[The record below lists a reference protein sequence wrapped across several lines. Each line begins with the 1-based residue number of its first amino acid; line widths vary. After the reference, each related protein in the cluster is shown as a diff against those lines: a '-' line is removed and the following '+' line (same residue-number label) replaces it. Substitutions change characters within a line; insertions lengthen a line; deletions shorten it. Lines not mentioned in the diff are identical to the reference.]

1 MSEIITKRIG
11 KIIEKRWGT
20 HPILNIPAIEWLE
33 STIHAKT
40 IKFDIGR
47 GGDVPEVNWEDR
59 CAAIAMIKS
68 TPARAMAHL
77 LVWGYDPEQYEV
89 IKLYLAGKMAA
100 QCRADN
106 KAMPKGCKYG
116 IDEVSYRIAGMVL
129 DNTFF
134 NLWDLNTALGR
145 LLFGEVDINDRTY
158 SNQLLGYQRLMMD
171 VLADLAGKIE
181 DDITKYKNNLKK

>member
-20 HPILNIPAIEWLE
+20 HPILNTPAIEWLE